1 MLERSERNDTFMD
14 NVLYILAQIFAVIA
28 CALNV
33 ISMQCKKRK
42 QILFYLIIGNI
53 IGAIGLIFLKAY
65 TGALIQFVFGLETFV
80 NYRLEVSGKKNTPL
94 LVAFYILLSIIVSI
108 VTFKGLIDIIPLV
121 SAILHTITIIQEK
134 EKRIRYINL
143 SSLVLWIP
151 YYIAF
156 YAWANLITCLCIVV
170 SNVVSIFRYDIKK

>member
-1 MLERSERNDTFMD
+1 MD
-14 NVLYILAQIFAVIA
+14 IMFILAQIFALVA
-28 CALNV
+28 CGLNV

-53 IGAIGLIFLKAY
+53 IGAVGLIFLKAY
-65 TGALIQFVFGLETFV
+65 AGALIQFVFGLETFV
-80 NYRLEVSGKKNTPL
+80 NYMLEIKGKKNTPL

-108 VTFKGLIDIIPLV
+108 ITFNSWIDVIPLI

-156 YAWANLITCLCIVV
+156 SAWANLATCLCIVV
-170 SNVVSIFRYDIKK
+170 SNIVSIFRYDLRK

>member
-1 MLERSERNDTFMD
+1 MSF
-14 NVLYILAQIFAVIA
+14 VYILAQVLAIVA

-42 QILFYLIIGNI
+42 SILFFLIIGNVV
-53 IGAIGLIFLKAY
+53 GAVGLILLKAY
-65 TGALIQFVFGLETFV
+65 AGALIQFVFGLETLV
-80 NYRLEVSGKKNTPL
+80 NYILEIKHKKNTPL
-94 LVAFYILLSIIVSI
+94 LVAFYIVLSIIVSAI
-108 VTFKGLIDIIPLV
+108 TFKNWIDIIPLA

-134 EKRIRYINL
+134 EKRIRIINL

-156 YAWANLITCLCIVV
+156 YAWANLATCLAILV
-170 SNVVSIFRYDIKK
+170 SNIISIVRYDLKSKK

>member
-1 MLERSERNDTFMD
+1 MNLVF
-14 NVLYILAQIFAVIA
+14 ILAQIFALVA
-28 CALNV
+28 CGLNV
-33 ISMQCKKRK
+33 ISMQCKNRK

-53 IGAIGLIFLKAY
+53 IGAVGLIFLKAY
-65 TGALIQFVFGLETFV
+65 AGALIQFIFGLETFI
-80 NYRLEVSGKKNTPL
+80 NYMLEVKGEKNTPL
-94 LVAFYILLSIIVSI
+94 LVMFYILLSITVSVI
-108 VTFKGLIDIIPLV
+108 TFSSWIDIIPLI

-156 YAWANLITCLCIVV
+156 SAWANLATCLCIIV
-170 SNVVSIFRYDIKK
+170 SNIVSIFRYDLNK

>member
-1 MLERSERNDTFMD
+1 
-14 NVLYILAQIFAVIA
+14 
-28 CALNV
+28 
-33 ISMQCKKRK
+33 MQCKKRK

-53 IGAIGLIFLKAY
+53 IGAVGLIFLKAY
-65 TGALIQFVFGLETFV
+65 AGALIQFVFGLETFV
-80 NYRLEVSGKKNTPL
+80 NYMLEIKGKKNTPL

-108 VTFKGLIDIIPLV
+108 ITFNSWIDVIPLI

-156 YAWANLITCLCIVV
+156 SAWANLATCLCIVV
-170 SNVVSIFRYDIKK
+170 SNIVSIFRYDLRK

>member
-1 MLERSERNDTFMD
+1 MNLMF
-14 NVLYILAQIFAVIA
+14 ILAQIFALVA
-28 CALNV
+28 CGLNV

-53 IGAIGLIFLKAY
+53 IGAVGLIFLKAY
-65 TGALIQFVFGLETFV
+65 AGAIIQFVFGLETFV
-80 NYRLEVSGKKNTPL
+80 NYILEIKGKKNTPL
-94 LVAFYILLSIIVSI
+94 LVAFYILLSVIVSVI
-108 VTFKGLIDIIPLV
+108 TFNSWIDIIPLI

-156 YAWANLITCLCIVV
+156 NAWANLATCLCIVV
-170 SNVVSIFRYDIKK
+170 SNIVSIFRYDLKK

>member
-1 MLERSERNDTFMD
+1 MD
-14 NVLYILAQIFAVIA
+14 IMFILAQIFALVA
-28 CALNV
+28 CGLNV

-53 IGAIGLIFLKAY
+53 IGAVGLIFLKAY
-65 TGALIQFVFGLETFV
+65 AGALIQFVFGLETFV
-80 NYRLEVSGKKNTPL
+80 NYMLEIKGKKNTPL

-108 VTFKGLIDIIPLV
+108 ITFNSWIDIIPLI

-134 EKRIRYINL
+134 EKSIRYINL

-156 YAWANLITCLCIVV
+156 SAWANLATCLCIVV
-170 SNVVSIFRYDIKK
+170 SNIVSIFRYDLRK

>member
-1 MLERSERNDTFMD
+1 MD
-14 NVLYILAQIFAVIA
+14 NMLFILAQVFAIIA

-42 QILFYLIIGNI
+42 QILFYLVIGNI
-53 IGAIGLIFLKAY
+53 IGAVGLIFLKAY
-65 TGALIQFVFGLETFV
+65 AGALIQFVFGFETYV
-80 NYRLEVSGKKNTPL
+80 NYRLEIKGKKNTPL
-94 LVAFYILLSIIVSI
+94 LVCFYILLSVIASV
-108 VTFKGLIDIIPLV
+108 VTFKSWIDIVPLI

-156 YAWANLITCLCIVV
+156 YAWANLATCLCIVV
-170 SNVVSIFRYDIKK
+170 SNVVSIIRYDIKKQKKDSK